1 LTSFKNAEFMNNEL
15 PGVSVP
21 DWIMK
26 RMSESGGGKDA
37 MKTGVEIAAD
47 VLRKVLPIINGAQ
60 VSAPFNRYRLAL
72 EVLGEARS

>member
-1 LTSFKNAEFMNNEL
+1 MTSLKNAEFMNNEL

-26 RMSESGGGKDA
+26 RMEESGSGKDA

-47 VLRKVLPIINGAQ
+47 MLRKIQSVVDGAQ

-72 EVLGEARS
+72 EVLNS